1 MINKLFKKY
10 FNAKT
15 LAIAFFAVTVFFAM
29 VVIYFSKDL
38 PDIKNLGN
46 RVINESFTI
55 YDRTETVI
63 LYDQTQAENR
73 QYLKFDEIPDIVK
86 YATMAAEDDSFYR
99 HHGIVWKSLIKA
111 VYLNIVTF
119 GNGPGGST
127 ITQQLARNAFLTTER
142 SASRKIKEM
151 ILSFYLE
158 RQYTKD
164 EIFEMYL
171 NQVPYGF
178 NAYGVESASQ
188 LYFSKS
194 AKDLNLEEAAYLA
207 SLLKA
212 PTYLSP
218 FGNNRE
224 RLDVRKDWVL
234 QRMVKFG
241 WAEEKQVEI
250 LKANKSDFK
259 TKRQTILAPHFV
271 AFVQSQLVDK
281 YGEDFVQKGGL
292 KIITTLDYDLQKKA
306 EEVVSKYGDS
316 NEERFGIKNMALLSQ
331 DSKTGQILAM
341 VGSRD
346 FWDYNIDGNY
356 NAVFGL
362 RQPGSSFKPFVYLSL
377 FEKGY
382 SPDTVVFDVKTNFS
396 VDPNNPYIPQNYDKI
411 FRGPVNLRNSLAQ
424 SLNIPAVKA
433 LYLTGIDDVLKLAER
448 FGITTLTGTKNE
460 YGLPLVLG
468 GGAVNLYDLVG
479 AYSVLSEEG
488 IKHSQKFILKI
499 VDGEGKVI
507 EEYKDDSSHVY
518 NSKYI
523 RMIND
528 VLSDNTARTPLFGTV
543 NNPFFFG
550 NNIDVAA
557 KTGTSSDS
565 KDAWVLGYTP
575 NLVTGIWVGNNNY
588 TSMFQGT
595 SSGMV
600 AAPAWGEYMRY
611 AISTRPV
618 EYFSN
623 PEYTYVDKPMLNGQH
638 INQMGNT
645 IQAHSILFYVDKNDP
660 LGAIPK
666 NPQNDPQFLNWETPV
681 LEWLRSVISGF
692 DNIYNKP
699 LENEFYNKNYKT
711 IAATTTTTLEQSD
724 DIAIEFLNIKNDQEV
739 LNNIEL
745 KIKIVSGVP
754 LEQKMLFVN
763 NNYFGDLVNKGDNIY
778 SILLTSDVLQ
788 ETNEIKVHVQDTN
801 LNIKEQALKVLGR
814 TQ

>member
-1 MINKLFKKY
+1 MINKFFKKY

-15 LAIAFFAVTVFFAM
+15 LAIAFFAITVFLAM

-86 YATMAAEDDSFYR
+86 HATMAAEDDSFYR

-178 NAYGVESASQ
+178 NAYGIESASQ

-224 RLDVRKDWVL
+224 RLEIRKNWVL
-234 QRMVKFG
+234 QRMIKFG

-331 DSKTGQILAM
+331 DSKTGQILTM

-499 VDGEGKVI
+499 VDGEGKVV

-611 AISTRPV
+611 AVSTRPV

-623 PEYTYVDKPMLNGQH
+623 PEYTYVDKPMLNGQY

-645 IQAHSILFYVDKNDP
+645 IQSHSILFYVDKNDP
-660 LGAIPK
+660 LSTIPK
-666 NPQNDPQFLNWETPV
+666 NPENDSQFLNWETPV
-681 LEWLRSVISGF
+681 LEWLRSSIEGF
-692 DNIYNKP
+692 DNIYNRP
-699 LENEFYNKNYKT
+699 LPNEFYNKSYK
-711 IAATTTTTLEQSD
+711 AVVPSTTTTLEQSD
-724 DIAIEFLNIKNDQEV
+724 DISIEFLNIKNDQEV

-745 KIKIVSGVP
+745 RIKIVSSVP

-763 NNYFGDLVNKGDNIY
+763 NNYFGDLINKGDNIY
-778 SILLTSDVLQ
+778 SILLTSDILQ
-788 ETNEIKVHVQDTN
+788 EVNEIKVHAQDTN

>member
-1 MINKLFKKY
+1 M
-10 FNAKT
+10 
-15 LAIAFFAVTVFFAM
+15 
-29 VVIYFSKDL
+29 
-38 PDIKNLGN
+38 
-46 RVINESFTI
+46 
-55 YDRTETVI
+55 
-63 LYDQTQAENR
+63 
-73 QYLKFDEIPDIVK
+73 
-86 YATMAAEDDSFYR
+86 
-99 HHGIVWKSLIKA
+99 
-111 VYLNIVTF
+111 
-119 GNGPGGST
+119 
-127 ITQQLARNAFLTTER
+127 
-142 SASRKIKEM
+142 
-151 ILSFYLE
+151 
-158 RQYTKD
+158 
-164 EIFEMYL
+164 
-171 NQVPYGF
+171 
-178 NAYGVESASQ
+178 
-188 LYFSKS
+188 
-194 AKDLNLEEAAYLA
+194 
-207 SLLKA
+207 
-212 PTYLSP
+212 
-218 FGNNRE
+218 
-224 RLDVRKDWVL
+224 
-234 QRMVKFG
+234 
-241 WAEEKQVEI
+241 
-250 LKANKSDFK
+250 
-259 TKRQTILAPHFV
+259 

-331 DSKTGQILAM
+331 DSKTGQILTM

-499 VDGEGKVI
+499 VDGEGKVV

-565 KDAWVLGYTP
+565 KDA
-575 NLVTGIWVGNNNY
+575 
-588 TSMFQGT
+588 
-595 SSGMV
+595 
-600 AAPAWGEYMRY
+600 
-611 AISTRPV
+611 
-618 EYFSN
+618 
-623 PEYTYVDKPMLNGQH
+623 
-638 INQMGNT
+638 
-645 IQAHSILFYVDKNDP
+645 
-660 LGAIPK
+660 
-666 NPQNDPQFLNWETPV
+666 
-681 LEWLRSVISGF
+681 
-692 DNIYNKP
+692 
-699 LENEFYNKNYKT
+699 
-711 IAATTTTTLEQSD
+711 
-724 DIAIEFLNIKNDQEV
+724 
-739 LNNIEL
+739 
-745 KIKIVSGVP
+745 
-754 LEQKMLFVN
+754 
-763 NNYFGDLVNKGDNIY
+763 
-778 SILLTSDVLQ
+778 
-788 ETNEIKVHVQDTN
+788 
-801 LNIKEQALKVLGR
+801 
-814 TQ
+814 